1 MKKNKIS
8 LHDHLFKEV
17 YSQPRYCLD
26 IFKLI
31 FSKEEMALFDWTSL
45 RTEATTFIDEEFKE
59 KRMDLLLSSGLK
71 DSKERARI
79 LFLLEHKSWNDPELM
94 RQFLKYQVDIYLKTR
109 DPMIPV
115 LVNQSSS
122 RIWKGPLD
130 FQGFLRN
137 FDGRLQRLFKD
148 NVMNFKPRIL
158 NIQDLDMEK
167 SVKGL
172 TTHLILH
179 IFKEIRH
186 LDASKM
192 RELFTISRSLGEKDR
207 EALVLRAVDYVRRYD
222 PNFTWNII
230 QEIENQTIKKGEA
243 VMTPLLQS
251 SLDEARMEGMQKGVQ
266 KGMQKGVQ
274 KGMQK
279 GVQKGRMEGR
289 QEVVSNML
297 KNHLDTSLI
306 CKVTGLSEEEIQK
319 LKKESC

>member
-1 MKKNKIS
+1 MNKNKIS

-31 FSKEEMALFDWTSL
+31 FSKEERALFDWTSL

-130 FQGFLRN
+130 FQGFLKN
-137 FDGRLQRLFKD
+137 FDGKLQRLFKD
-148 NVMNFKPRIL
+148 NVMNFRPRIL

-186 LDASKM
+186 LDASKI
-192 RELFTISRSLGEKDR
+192 RELFTISRGLGEKDR

-222 PNFTWNII
+222 PHFTWKII

-251 SLDEARMEGMQKGVQ
+251 SLDEARMEGMQKGRME
-266 KGMQKGVQ
+266 GM
-274 KGMQK
+274 
-279 GVQKGRMEGR
+279 QKGRMEGR